1 MGVYYMEPLEKD
13 ITYFVVGKK
22 IVTSE
27 SSSFLDTEHPYPKT
41 RKKISAEEIKGA
53 VPTSEAILF
62 RTRKEAEGYVRL
74 TAKEI
79 GLGVKGHSEAAP
91 IFEVQLRNSIHEPQI
106 VTENIEREL
115 GKSESVQYTRVNPE
129 SLRYISGGVL
139 GIPGKYQFKPTD
151 EANVK
156 TPEEWLD
163 KIGFDDKIEA
173 LENKVGGLY
182 KKDFNAAK
190 ELEDILKELKANKNE
205 FVEGRKNAKQFVDAC
220 TDAIQPKNTKNLA
233 NHRGLFASVKSFVE
247 SIVQL
252 VNPKFKINSDSINKI
267 KDVEKSLGEIKPEQ
281 VVHET
286 DIAKRTLKSDYEVDS
301 ENKVAKTGQ
310 GGPSTKPG

>member
-1 MGVYYMEPLEKD
+1 M
-13 ITYFVVGKK
+13 
-22 IVTSE
+22 
-27 SSSFLDTEHPYPKT
+27 
-41 RKKISAEEIKGA
+41 
-53 VPTSEAILF
+53 
-62 RTRKEAEGYVRL
+62 
-74 TAKEI
+74 
-79 GLGVKGHSEAAP
+79 
-91 IFEVQLRNSIHEPQI
+91 
-106 VTENIEREL
+106 EREP
-115 GKSESVQYTRVNPE
+115 GKSESVQYTKVNPE
-129 SLRYISGGVL
+129 NLRYISGGVP
-139 GIPGKYQFKPTD
+139 GIPGKYQFNPTD
-151 EANVK
+151 EANIK
-156 TPEEWLD
+156 TPKEWLD
-163 KIGFDDKIEA
+163 KIGFDSKFEA
-173 LENKVGGLY
+173 LQ
-182 KKDFNAAK
+182 KKLGRLQKDDLSAGD
-190 ELEDILKELKANKNE
+190 ELENILKELRANKKE

-220 TDAIQPKNTKNLA
+220 ADAIKPENTKALA

>member
-1 MGVYYMEPLEKD
+1 M
-13 ITYFVVGKK
+13 
-22 IVTSE
+22 
-27 SSSFLDTEHPYPKT
+27 
-41 RKKISAEEIKGA
+41 
-53 VPTSEAILF
+53 
-62 RTRKEAEGYVRL
+62 
-74 TAKEI
+74 AK
-79 GLGVKGHSEAAP
+79 VDAD
-91 IFEVQLRNSIHEPQI
+91 N
-106 VTENIEREL
+106 
-115 GKSESVQYTRVNPE
+115 
-129 SLRYISGGVL
+129 LRYISGGVP

-156 TPEEWLD
+156 TPKEWLD
-163 KIGFDDKIEA
+163 KIGFESKIEA
-173 LENKVGGLY
+173 LQKKVGGLY
-182 KKDFNAAK
+182 KKDVNAAE
-190 ELEDILKELKANKNE
+190 ELEDILKELRANKKE

-220 TDAIQPKNTKNLA
+220 TDAIKPEKTKALA
-233 NHRGLFASVKSFVE
+233 GHRGLFASIKSFVE

-310 GGPSTKPG
+310 GGPSTKLE

>member
-27 SSSFLDTEHPYPKT
+27 SSSFLDTEHPYPKK

-62 RTRKEAEGYVRL
+62 RTRKEAERYVRL
-74 TAKEI
+74 TAKDI
-79 GLGVKGHSEAAP
+79 GSSVKEHSKEAP

-115 GKSESVQYTRVNPE
+115 GKSVSVQYTKVNPE
-129 SLRYISGGVL
+129 NLRYLSGGVPE
-139 GIPGKYQFKPTD
+139 IQGKYDFKPTD
-151 EANVK
+151 EVNVK
-156 TPEEWLD
+156 TPKEWLD
-163 KIGFDDKIEA
+163 KIGFESKIEA
-173 LENKVGGLY
+173 LQ
-182 KKDFNAAK
+182 KKLGRLQKDDPNAGD
-190 ELEDILKELKANKNE
+190 ELENILKELRANKKE

-220 TDAIQPKNTKNLA
+220 TDAIKPDNTKALA
-233 NHRGLFASVKSFVE
+233 GHRGLFASIKSFVE

-286 DIAKRTLKSDYEVDS
+286 DIAKRTLKSEYEVDS

>member
-1 MGVYYMEPLEKD
+1 MEPLEKD
-13 ITYFVVGKK
+13 VTYFVVGKQ
-22 IVTSE
+22 VRTSE
-27 SSSFLDTEHPYPKT
+27 SSSLLDREFPYPKA

-53 VPTSEAILF
+53 VPTGEALLF
-62 RTRKEAEGYVRL
+62 RTRKDAEDYVQL
-74 TAKEI
+74 TQRDRVGSE
-79 GLGVKGHSEAAP
+79 HSQVAP
-91 IFEVQLRNSIHEPQI
+91 VFEVQLRKSIAEPEV
-106 VTENIEREL
+106 VTKNVISQF
-115 GKSESVQYTRVNPE
+115 GKRQSFVYARVNPND
-129 SLRYISGGVL
+129 LLYRSGELL
-139 GIPGKYQFKPTD
+139 GFGKCNFKPTD

-156 TPEEWLD
+156 TPKEWLD
-163 KIGFDDKIEA
+163 KIGFESKIEA
-173 LENKVGGLY
+173 LQKKVGGLY
-182 KKDFNAAK
+182 KKDVNAAE
-190 ELEDILKELKANKNE
+190 ELEDILKELRANKKE

-220 TDAIQPKNTKNLA
+220 TDAIKPEKTKALA
-233 NHRGLFASVKSFVE
+233 GHRGLFASIKSFVE

>member
-1 MGVYYMEPLEKD
+1 MDPLEKNV
-13 ITYFVVGKK
+13 TYFVVGKQ
-22 IVTSE
+22 VRTSE
-27 SSSFLDTEHPYPKT
+27 SSSLLDREFPYPKA

-53 VPTSEAILF
+53 VPTGEALLF
-62 RTRKEAEGYVRL
+62 RTRKDAEDYVKL
-74 TAKEI
+74 TQRDRA
-79 GLGVKGHSEAAP
+79 GSDHSQVAP
-91 IFEVQLRNSIHEPQI
+91 VFEVQLKNSIAEPEV
-106 VTENIEREL
+106 VTKNIISQY
-115 GKSESVQYTRVNPE
+115 GKRQSFEYARVNPNDLLY
-129 SLRYISGGVL
+129 SSGEVL
-139 GIPGKYQFKPTD
+139 GFGKCNFKPTD

-156 TPEEWLD
+156 TPKEWLD
-163 KIGFDDKIEA
+163 KIGFESKIEA
-173 LENKVGGLY
+173 LQKKVGGLY
-182 KKDFNAAK
+182 KKDFNAAE
-190 ELEDILKELKANKNE
+190 ELEDILKELRANKNE

-220 TDAIQPKNTKNLA
+220 TDAIKPENTKALA
-233 NHRGLFASVKSFVE
+233 NHRGLFASIKSFVE
-247 SIVQL
+247 SIIQL

>member
-1 MGVYYMEPLEKD
+1 MSHYGQ
-13 ITYFVVGKK
+13 
-22 IVTSE
+22 S
-27 SSSFLDTEHPYPKT
+27 
-41 RKKISAEEIKGA
+41 
-53 VPTSEAILF
+53 
-62 RTRKEAEGYVRL
+62 
-74 TAKEI
+74 
-79 GLGVKGHSEAAP
+79 
-91 IFEVQLRNSIHEPQI
+91 EVQYVKVDADN
-106 VTENIEREL
+106 
-115 GKSESVQYTRVNPE
+115 
-129 SLRYISGGVL
+129 LRYISGGVP

-163 KIGFDDKIEA
+163 KIGFDRKIEA
-173 LENKVGGLY
+173 LES
-182 KKDFNAAK
+182 KKGRLK
-190 ELEDILKELKANKNE
+190 KEDIDAANELKVILDKLRANKEE
-205 FVEGRKNAKQFVDAC
+205 FVEGRKNAQQFVDAC
-220 TDAIQPKNTKNLA
+220 TDAIQPQNTKNLA
-233 NHRGLFASVKSFVE
+233 NHRGLFASIKSFVE

-310 GGPSTKPG
+310 GGPSTKLG

>member
-1 MGVYYMEPLEKD
+1 MDPLEKNV
-13 ITYFVVGKK
+13 TYFVVGKQ
-22 IVTSE
+22 VRTSE
-27 SSSFLDTEHPYPKT
+27 SSSLLDREFPYPKA

-53 VPTSEAILF
+53 VPISEAILF
-62 RTRKEAEGYVRL
+62 RTRKEAERYVSL
-74 TAKEI
+74 TAKAI
-79 GLGVKGHSEAAP
+79 GIGDKMHTQEAP
-91 IFEVQLRNSIHEPQI
+91 IFEVQLRNSIHKPQI

-115 GKSESVQYTRVNPE
+115 GKSESVQYTNVNPE
-129 SLRYISGGVL
+129 NLRYISGGVP

-151 EANVK
+151 EANIK
-156 TPEEWLD
+156 TPKEWLD
-163 KIGFDDKIEA
+163 KIGFESKIQA
-173 LENKVGGLY
+173 LQNKVARLENKDI
-182 KKDFNAAK
+182 KAAN
-190 ELEDILKELKANKNE
+190 ELKGILENLRANKEE
-205 FVEGRKNAKQFVDAC
+205 FVEGRKNAQQFVNAC
-220 TDAIQPKNTKNLA
+220 ADAIKPENTKALA
-233 NHRGLFASVKSFVE
+233 NHRGLFASIKSFVE